1 MNSWWRILKTIEPHP
16 SEHFKDKAIA
26 VGLAFLLWMAV
37 SAEEI
42 VPEFF
47 TNVPVTLMRIPPG
60 LVVAD
65 AWDDALTIRV
75 SGSPRDLRDVSAGQL
90 SPMIDLSD
98 ARAGENI
105 FPLLTQ
111 DFSVPRGI
119 EITRI
124 EPEQIRIVLENR
136 AEKEVEVSP
145 IVEGEP
151 APGYEVAEHMVNP
164 ERVVLSGPGS
174 LLATID
180 RVRTTHV
187 DVSGWR
193 ESFTR
198 NVNLV
203 TSSPFIELPERRT
216 VELTIEIREQAVTR
230 QFDGVPVEVVNSR
243 YRVVVNPAEL
253 NVVLSGPPSTLEQIS
268 LENLVLVIDGEGL
281 QPRAADYR
289 LAPELQFEPEEL
301 GESLEV
307 IAIYPQREIDV
318 HVYEQPGRR

>member
-1 MNSWWRILKTIEPHP
+1 MSTWWRILKTIEPHP

-37 SAEEI
+37 SAEDI
-42 VPEFF
+42 VPEIF
-47 TNVPVTLMRIPPG
+47 TNVPVSLERIPPG

-65 AWDDALTIRV
+65 AWDDTLSIRV
-75 SGSPRDLRDVSAGQL
+75 NGSTRDLRDVSAGQL
-90 SPMIDLSD
+90 SPVIDLSD

-105 FPLLTQ
+105 FPLLPD
-111 DFSVPRGI
+111 DFPVPRGI

-124 EPEQIRIVLENR
+124 EPEQIRVVLENR

-151 APGYEVAEHMVNP
+151 ETGYEVSARIASP
-164 ERVVLSGPGS
+164 ERVLISGPWS
-174 LLATID
+174 LLETID

-198 NVNLV
+198 NVSLV
-203 TSSPFIELPERRT
+203 PPSPFIELPARRT
-216 VELTIEIREQAVTR
+216 VELTIEISEQAVTQ

-243 YRVVVNPAEL
+243 YRVAVNPRQL
-253 NVVLSGPPSTLEQIS
+253 NVVLSGPPSALEQIRV
-268 LENLVLVIDGEGL
+268 ENLVLVVDGEGL

-318 HVYEQPGRR
+318 HVYPQPGRQ